1 MLGMA
6 KVVPRVAN
14 LCFDLR
20 RRNSWRTW
28 GSKRYRKRKKK
39 KLLIPKGRMRGTGRE
54 GC

>member
-14 LCFDLR
+14 LWFDFR

-28 GSKRYRKRKKK
+28 VSKGCRKKKKK
-39 KLLIPKGRMRGTGRE
+39 KLLIPKGRMVGGRE
-54 GC
+54 GY